1 MDEHQTTLTGDFES
15 DPEFKTEVVNV
26 SDYGREGVRMID
38 RSTQFGN
45 PFRLQKDGGEYTR
58 EGSVERYREYFIN
71 KIESDPEFRE
81 AVEELR
87 GEKLGCWCKPK
98 ACHGDVIR
106 DYLRGHLDVDI
117 GE

>member
-1 MDEHQTTLTGDFES
+1 MDERQTTLTGDFES
-15 DPEFKTEVVNV
+15 EPEFKTEVVNV
-26 SDYGREGVRMID
+26 SDHGRDDVRMID

-45 PFRLQKDGGEYTR
+45 PFRLEKDGGEYTR
-58 EGSVERYREYFIN
+58 EESVEAYREWFV
-71 KIESDPEFRE
+71 ERVETDPEFRA

-87 GEKLGCWCKPK
+87 GQKLGCWCKPK

-117 GE
+117 QE